1 MEKSKYKKQIG
12 KFSEFCKSKKKQ
24 SIKENSQVVQIDV
37 PFWDEAIEFAM
48 SEIRCLAGGGTPID
62 WNNLVEQIK
71 MQFSMLNIYDKSL
84 FTDDSFVTAYV
95 KDILYHNYRDSFLG
109 GDIGGTETYST
120 EEMGTKALVLSKLAD
135 AVLQKVKVEA
145 EIVKEPEPEDPKTV
159 ATVSLEAGWGDDDF
173 LQYEQRSVVG
183 FDDFTHRL
191 KENVDRI
198 RRQDDFRGL
207 DYCLNKIESI
217 AGSLK
222 LDDVQ
227 KVIRKE
233 NTDLKSYLSR
243 IAEGYMKTS
252 GIKLNESK
260 SQNPKEQLHVFEQAQ
275 KAYSHEIVQK
285 VMEMIS
291 KETRKG
297 NEKVK

>member
-24 SIKENSQVVQIDV
+24 SIKENSQVQIEV
-37 PFWDEAIEFAM
+37 PFWDEAIEYAM
-48 SEIRCLAGGGTPID
+48 SEIRCLAGGGIPID
-62 WNNLVEQIK
+62 WNRMVEQIK
-71 MQFSMLNIYDKSL
+71 MQFSLLNIYDKSL

-95 KDILYHNYRDSFLG
+95 KDILYHNYRDSFIS
-109 GDIGGTETYST
+109 GDTGGTETYST

-135 AVLQKVKVEA
+135 TVLQKVKVEA
-145 EIVKEPEPEDPKTV
+145 EIEKEPEPEDPKTV
-159 ATVSLEAGWGDDDF
+159 ATVSLEAGFLDDDF

-198 RRQDDFRGL
+198 RRQDDLRGL
-207 DYCLNKIESI
+207 DYCLNKIESV

-222 LDDVQ
+222 LDDIQ

-243 IAEGYMKTS
+243 IAEGYMKTT

>member
-1 MEKSKYKKQIG
+1 MEKNKYKKQIG

-24 SIKENSQVVQIDV
+24 SINENSQVQIEV
-37 PFWDEAIEFAM
+37 PFWDEAIEYAL
-48 SEIRCLAGGGTPID
+48 SDIRSLAGGGIPID

-95 KDILYHNYRDSFLG
+95 KDILYHNYKDSFISGDTG
-109 GDIGGTETYST
+109 GMETYST

-135 AVLQKVKVEA
+135 AVLQKVKEEA
-145 EIVKEPEPEDPKTV
+145 EIVKEPEPEAPETV
-159 ATVSLEAGWGDDDF
+159 ATVSLEAGFLDDDF

-191 KENVDRI
+191 KDNVDRI
-198 RRQDDFRGL
+198 RRQDDLRGL
-207 DYCLNKIESI
+207 DYCLNTIESV

-222 LDDVQ
+222 LDDIL
-227 KVIRKE
+227 KVTGKE

-243 IAEGYMKTS
+243 IAEGYMKNS
-252 GIKLNESK
+252 GIKLNESN
-260 SQNPKEQLHVFEQAQ
+260 SQNPKEQMHVFKQAQ
-275 KAYSHEIVQK
+275 KAYSHEIVRK

-297 NEKVK
+297 DEKVK

>member
-24 SIKENSQVVQIDV
+24 SIKENSQVQIEV
-37 PFWDEAIEFAM
+37 PFWDEAIEYAM
-48 SEIRCLAGGGTPID
+48 SEIRCLAGGGIPID
-62 WNNLVEQIK
+62 WNRMVEQIK
-71 MQFSMLNIYDKSL
+71 MQFSLLNIYDKSL

-95 KDILYHNYRDSFLG
+95 KDILYHNYRDSFIS
-109 GDIGGTETYST
+109 GDTGGTETYST

-135 AVLQKVKVEA
+135 TVLQKVKVEA
-145 EIVKEPEPEDPKTV
+145 EIVIEPEPEDPKTV
-159 ATVSLEAGWGDDDF
+159 ATVSLETGWGDDDF

-198 RRQDDFRGL
+198 RRQDDLRGL
-207 DYCLNKIESI
+207 DYCLNKIESV

-222 LDDVQ
+222 LDDIR

-243 IAEGYMKTS
+243 IAEGYMKTA

-260 SQNPKEQLHVFEQAQ
+260 SQNPKEQMHVFEQAQ
-275 KAYSHEIVQK
+275 KAYSHEIVRK
-285 VMEMIS
+285 VMEMIC
-291 KETRKG
+291 KENRKSD
-297 NEKVK
+297 EKAK

>member
-24 SIKENSQVVQIDV
+24 SIKENSQVQIEV
-37 PFWDEAIEFAM
+37 PFWDEAIEYAM
-48 SEIRCLAGGGTPID
+48 SEIRCLAGGGIPID
-62 WNNLVEQIK
+62 WNRMVEQIK
-71 MQFSMLNIYDKSL
+71 MQFSLLNIYDKSL

-95 KDILYHNYRDSFLG
+95 KDILYHNYRDSFIS
-109 GDIGGTETYST
+109 GDTGGTETYST

-135 AVLQKVKVEA
+135 SVLQKVKEEA

-159 ATVSLEAGWGDDDF
+159 ATVSLEAGFLDDDF

-183 FDDFTHRL
+183 FDDFTYRL

-198 RRQDDFRGL
+198 RHQDDGRCL
-207 DYCLNKIESI
+207 DYCLNTIESV

-222 LDDVQ
+222 LEDIL
-227 KVIRKE
+227 KVTEKE
-233 NTDLKSYLSR
+233 NTSIKGYLLS
-243 IAEGYMKTS
+243 IADKYMKTA

-260 SQNPKEQLHVFEQAQ
+260 SQNPKEQMHVFEQAQ
-275 KAYSHEIVQK
+275 KAYSIEIVRK
-285 VMEMIS
+285 VMEMIN

-297 NEKVK
+297 DEKVK